1 MDIIGLDSS
10 VWLWLLGTRK
20 LRTWG
25 GVSLNKSSRS
35 KRGVLVWFY
44 CFNLLLKSEEKRE
57 YLFVEQKNPE
67 ILKNQPYDIPAMK
80 RMLRFL

>member
-1 MDIIGLDSS
+1 M
-10 VWLWLLGTRK
+10 
-20 LRTWG
+20 
-25 GVSLNKSSRS
+25 SLNKSSRA
-35 KRGVLVWFY
+35 KRGVLVWFC

-80 RMLRFL
+80 RMPRFL